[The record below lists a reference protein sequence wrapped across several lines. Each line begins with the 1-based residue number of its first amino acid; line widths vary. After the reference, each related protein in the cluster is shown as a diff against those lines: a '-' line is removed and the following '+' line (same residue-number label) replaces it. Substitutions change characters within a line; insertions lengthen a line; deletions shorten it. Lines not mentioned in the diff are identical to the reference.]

1 MLESP
6 THQRCPDAGGASHNK
21 EVKPKDMNFVLK
33 VLQSLALVASIAR
46 TSLDVVREVRELI
59 KEYRHHIG

>member
-21 EVKPKDMNFVLK
+21 EVKPMDMNFVLK
-33 VLQSLALVASIAR
+33 VPQSLALVASIAR

-59 KEYRHHIG
+59 REYRHHIG

>member
-6 THQRCPDAGGASHNK
+6 PHQRCPDAGGASHNK
-21 EVKPKDMNFVLK
+21 EVKPMDMNFVLK

-46 TSLDVVREVRELI
+46 TSLDVDREVRELI
-59 KEYRHHIG
+59 KEFRHPIG

>member
-21 EVKPKDMNFVLK
+21 EVKPMDMNFVLK

-46 TSLDVVREVRELI
+46 TSLDVVREVRVLI
-59 KEYRHHIG
+59 REHRHHNG

>member
-21 EVKPKDMNFVLK
+21 EVKPMDMNFVLK
-33 VLQSLALVASIAR
+33 VLQALAIVASIAR
-46 TSLDVVREVRELI
+46 TSLDVVREVREMVR
-59 KEYRHHIG
+59 EHRHHNG